1 MMIFGVVE
9 LAITIMMVF
18 GIPLVAILLGW
29 IFLRSLKILKGE
41 GTDEARKMSSEE
53 ARMMQEI
60 HSGLS
65 KLEKRIE
72 SLETILLD
80 RSCEDRNP

>member
-1 MMIFGVVE
+1 MVLFGVAE
-9 LAITIMMVF
+9 LAIMMVF
-18 GIPLVAILLGW
+18 GIPLVAILGW
-29 IFLRSLKILKGE
+29 ILLRSLKILKGE
-41 GTDEARKMSSEE
+41 GTGEARKLSSEE

-80 RSCEDRNP
+80 RSWEDRNS